1 MIFKKMKVI
10 MKKTS
15 LNKLWVDSHIL
26 LNRMLLRGFC
36 ASFLLAFAAV
46 CGLSSCSEKVE
57 DNPSVPTNGFIGF
70 TVSDGSG
77 ISYIT
82 DEEKNI
88 SASSRTPIQTASA
101 KSSDGIE
108 FFLEETTLDEFCTE
122 TPDSDGLMEY
132 EKALTRGAQVE
143 SVSAMGD
150 FSDFA
155 YYADGTPFDEIQN
168 LRVGTDG
175 RTNVRWPGLTDDRKP
190 LRFYAAHPYNAGTF
204 TPSATE
210 FKCAF
215 TVNTT
220 VAKQADLMYAST
232 GVVNYNDQSTVF
244 LVPMHFHHALAAVKV
259 KVGAI
264 GNYVKSINS
273 VTFKGVCTTGT
284 YTLPVSDAVQTGSTG
299 WSDDLGG
306 KTDLSISSLNL
317 TSWTSGTDIT
327 DGANT
332 FLMIPQGLDDITLE
346 VGVTSADNTEET
358 ISFPLSGGNAWQ
370 QGRTRVY
377 TITTS
382 KTMTVK
388 YPESWT
394 NADGGAAV
402 QGPVTQYDANESFGL
417 FAVDP
422 ATGKVMLSNI
432 PVSNKDWG
440 TQSGIILEDGHVYSA
455 KYDYYLYYPRR
466 TNLGSSIP
474 AVNTVVTANTA
485 DAFFADLIANW
496 EVSTTQNTLATFRAQ
511 DLQIAKLNKAT
522 NIFQMEHEMGLTEL
536 VLGSKAFNNRL
547 VWTFSTADATE
558 PQSRSIDT
566 SVTCTASSSFDT
578 ETAERLYQTGR
589 YWTIV
594 KATAASDNT
603 SVTLASVENT
613 RTFDYTTLANNSYIS
628 STSEANDGWTQDVT
642 GIGYGKYK
650 IITVYPTHVPTAFV
664 ANFNYSGGVNTITL
678 PRPTGATF
686 TLEVYGAEG
695 GKWTSGKPGKGGYT
709 YGDYTATN
717 SRELFV
723 CVGGK
728 GVNCTTGNYTNKSS
742 TGGYNGGGSGQMGG
756 GGATHIA
763 LTDRGVLSNYKD
775 YQEEVLIVAGGG
787 GGADHSNTAK
797 RTGTGG
803 YGGGGNNNGGSGKYS
818 GTGGVKSGKCGSG
831 GTQTACGDKGT
842 KGDFGLG
849 GNNVVIQN
857 RDGGPGGGG
866 GWWGGNASTIIINN
880 GGGNGASGGGSGHI
894 TTGTGKIIS
903 PYGGTN
909 GNRSGDGEAKIT
921 YVSN

>member
-1 MIFKKMKVI
+1 
-10 MKKTS
+10 
-15 LNKLWVDSHIL
+15 
-26 LNRMLLRGFC
+26 
-36 ASFLLAFAAV
+36 LAFAAV
-46 CGLSSCSEKVE
+46 CWLSSCGEKVE
-57 DNPSVPTNGFIGF
+57 DVIPESAGAFIGF
-70 TVSDGSG
+70 TVSDGNG
-77 ISYIT
+77 ISYTT
-82 DEEKNI
+82 DEEKPL
-88 SASSRTPIQTASA
+88 STASQTPAQTASA
-101 KSSDGIE
+101 KSSNGTE
-108 FFLEETTLDEFCTE
+108 FFLEETTLDDFCTE
-122 TPDSDGLMEY
+122 IPDEDGQTVY
-132 EKALTRGAQVE
+132 EGAFTRGMQVE
-143 SVSAMGD
+143 SVSAMSD

-155 YYADGTPFDEIQN
+155 YYADGTSFDRVQN
-168 LRVGTDG
+168 LKVGTNG
-175 RTNVRWPGLTDDRKP
+175 KTNVRWPDWVP
-190 LRFYAAHPYNAGTF
+190 LRFYAVHPYNAGSF

-232 GVVNYNDQSTVF
+232 GVVNYDDQSTVF
-244 LVPMHFHHALAAVKV
+244 LVPLHFHHALAAVKV

-284 YTLPVSDAVQTGSTG
+284 YTLPVSDAVQTGSAG

-432 PVSNKDWG
+432 PVANKDAG

-466 TNLGSSIP
+466 TDLGSSIP

-511 DLQIAKLNKAT
+511 DLQIAKLNKTT
-522 NIFQMEHEMGLTEL
+522 NLFQMVHKMGLTEL
-536 VLGSKAFNNRL
+536 GLGSKAFNNRL
-547 VWTFSTADATE
+547 VWTFSTAGATA
-558 PQSRSIDT
+558 PQSRSTDT
-566 SVTCTASSSFDT
+566 SVTYTASSSFN
-578 ETAERLYQTGR
+578 TATAARLYRPGR

-594 KATAASDNT
+594 KATAASANT
-603 SVTLASVENT
+603 SVTLASVANT

-628 STSEANDGWTQDVT
+628 STSEANNGWTQAVT

-650 IITVYPTHVPTAFV
+650 KITVYPTHVPTAFV

-686 TLEVYGAEG
+686 KLEVYGAQG
-695 GKWTSGKPGKGGYT
+695 GSGDSGKGGYT
-709 YGDYTATN
+709 YGNYTASS
-717 SRELFV
+717 SRLLYV
-723 CVGGK
+723 CVGGAGK
-728 GVNCTTGNYTNKSS
+728 NSNSQGQGNIYMSTN
-742 TGGYNGGGSGQMGG
+742 GGYNGGGTGQIGG

-763 LTDRGVLSNYKD
+763 MTNNRGVLSNYNS
-775 YQEEVLIVAGGG
+775 YRTEVLIVGGG
-787 GGADHSNTAK
+787 GGGTDYDPGYGSIGPTS
-797 RTGTGG
+797 GTGG
-803 YGGGGNNNGGSGKYS
+803 YGGGSNNNGGNGSLPSSRTTGSDGK
-818 GTGGVKSGKCGSG
+818 G
-831 GTQTACGDKGT
+831 GTQTAGGTGYKTGTFGKGADHGVT
-842 KGDFGLG
+842 YNNE
-849 GNNVVIQN
+849 GNQ
-857 RDGGPGGGG
+857 DSGAAGGG
-866 GWWGGNASTIIINN
+866 GWF
-880 GGGNGASGGGSGHI
+880 GGGSSNRILPGKGHCGAAGGGSGHI

-909 GNRSGDGEAKIT
+909 GNRSGNGYARIT
-921 YVSN
+921 YESN